1 MAMKHEHVIFHPV
14 DLREGNL
21 VISQLQERR
30 DIKKVIGGLSRP
42 SQTRVEVVGIKDN
55 TRKGGNTS

>member
-1 MAMKHEHVIFHPV
+1 MAMKYEQVIFHPV

-30 DIKKVIGGLSRP
+30 DVKKVIGGLSRP
-42 SQTRVEVVGIKDN
+42 SQRGTSVEVRG
-55 TRKGGNTS
+55 

>member
-1 MAMKHEHVIFHPV
+1 MAMKYEHVIIHPV

-21 VISQLQERR
+21 VISKLQERR

-42 SQTRVEVVGIKDN
+42 SQQGTRVEVWE
-55 TRKGGNTS
+55 